1 MLLADYNTRSDKNQA
16 VVEWQVEKHLVW
28 NTNSKHGMCVL
39 IDKVFSPSIVEQNL
53 KCLEG
58 LLIFQNHTY
67 PVVRKAAQE
76 NLTRLK
82 N

>member
-1 MLLADYNTRSDKNQA
+1 MTSGKAFSLKHKLQTRD
-16 VVEWQVEKHLVW
+16 V
-28 NTNSKHGMCVL
+28 CPY
-39 IDKVFSPSIVEQNL
+39 KVFSPSIVEQNL

>member
-1 MLLADYNTRSDKNQA
+1 M
-16 VVEWQVEKHLVW
+16 
-28 NTNSKHGMCVL
+28 GCVSL
-39 IDKVFSPSIVEQNL
+39 FSPSLVEQNL

-76 NLTRLK
+76 NLTGLK

>member
-1 MLLADYNTRSDKNQA
+1 
-16 VVEWQVEKHLVW
+16 
-28 NTNSKHGMCVL
+28 MCVSL
-39 IDKVFSPSIVEQNL
+39 FSPSLVEQNL

-76 NLTRLK
+76 NLTGLK
-82 N
+82 DFTFPIITTPQWHFVLNSNRNPILDTQKLV

>member
-1 MLLADYNTRSDKNQA
+1 
-16 VVEWQVEKHLVW
+16 
-28 NTNSKHGMCVL
+28 MCVL

>member
-1 MLLADYNTRSDKNQA
+1 MTSGKAFSLKQKLQTRG
-16 VVEWQVEKHLVW
+16 V
-28 NTNSKHGMCVL
+28 CVSL
-39 IDKVFSPSIVEQNL
+39 FSPSLVEQNL

-76 NLTRLK
+76 NLTGLK

>member
-1 MLLADYNTRSDKNQA
+1 MTSGKALFETKTPNT
-16 VVEWQVEKHLVW
+16 
-28 NTNSKHGMCVL
+28 GCVSL
-39 IDKVFSPSIVEQNL
+39 FSPSLVEQNL

-76 NLTRLK
+76 NLTGLK
-82 N
+82 NQLTLPFP